1 MVRAFIIGDEKC
13 HDPLVRDQI
22 TSIFGDTGLEA
33 DIPLKELI
41 AKAQEKWEIFHI
53 IPVQGSYPV
62 TEQMRWWSKFL
73 PEENILIL
81 QEADD
86 AAELI
91 AVTIGMAE
99 GTVDLDTALDDLTD
113 VGSSAGASVS
123 KALAKRTSSGAV
135 ALAEAP
141 GGLDLA
147 DGSERV

>member
-1 MVRAFIIGDEKC
+1 LLR
-13 HDPLVRDQI
+13 
-22 TSIFGDTGLEA
+22 
-33 DIPLKELI
+33 
-41 AKAQEKWEIFHI
+41 
-53 IPVQGSYPV
+53 
-62 TEQMRWWSKFL
+62 
-73 PEENILIL
+73 EENILIL